1 MKIAFLVLGLVLLF
15 CVSGFAQVCDD
26 GTPVGPVTN
35 GFKMPFA
42 SGSLTTHFNGGNGF
56 AGNLFDI
63 TPTNSL
69 SFEAID
75 IHSGSSAGTALIMDV
90 YWKDGTSVGFETD
103 PLPWTLIG
111 SFNATSAGIYLPT
124 YVDMTGATA
133 KVFDAG
139 MTYGICVHCQNYA
152 TTGSIKYTNGAPTVF
167 SNADLSLLTNCSQHN
182 PAFTGYNPDRVWN
195 GTIYYNSGNLEIDID
210 QISATTGG
218 SVQFKLSPG
227 VSYSGKIYLML
238 GSVTGTSPGT
248 PVKGG
253 AVMPIN
259 FDLFTNLV
267 LAYLNTP
274 LFDKFTGIVD
284 ATGQASATFTAGSPL
299 PPNAIGLKMNFAF
312 AVKDNPWMASNAVE
326 VTIVP

>member
-1 MKIAFLVLGLVLLF
+1 MKIVFLVLGMVFLF
-15 CVSGFAQVCDD
+15 SVSGFAQVCDD
-26 GTPVGPVTN
+26 GTPVKQVTN
-35 GFKMPFA
+35 GYTMPFA

-63 TPTNSL
+63 TPTSSL

-75 IHSGSSAGTALIMDV
+75 IHSNSSQGTSLIMDV
-90 YWKDGTSVGFETD
+90 FWKDGTCVGFETD
-103 PLPWTLIG
+103 PLPWIFIG
-111 SFNATSAGIYLPT
+111 SYAAVSAGSGLPT
-124 YVDMTGATA
+124 YVDMTGLPA

-139 MTYGICVHCQNYA
+139 MTYGICVHCQNYG
-152 TTGSIKYTNGAPTVF
+152 TTSSIAYTNGSPTVF
-167 SNADLSLLTNCSQHN
+167 SNSDLSLTTWCSQHD
-182 PAFTGYNPDRVWN
+182 PVFTGYNADRVWN
-195 GTIYYNSGNLEIDID
+195 GTIYYNSGNLEIDVD

-312 AVKDNPWMASNAVE
+312 AVKDNPWLASNAVE